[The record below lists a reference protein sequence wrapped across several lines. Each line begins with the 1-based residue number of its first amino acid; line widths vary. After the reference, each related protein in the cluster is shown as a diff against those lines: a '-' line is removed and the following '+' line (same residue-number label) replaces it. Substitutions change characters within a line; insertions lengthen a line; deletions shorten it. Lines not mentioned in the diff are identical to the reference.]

1 MKENDLY
8 TSHERS
14 RERSG
19 EASKAA
25 AKVGFR
31 ISTGAGKIL
40 AAENFRRLSLS
51 SGHVFLQNKIIY
63 SLKR

>member
-40 AAENFRRLSLS
+40 AAENFRRLS